1 MLHRL
6 ESVPASQPA
15 AAAAA
20 SSGMPSPPSP
30 ALSPTHKALP
40 SPTLSPLNVKVGLRP
55 DDWLRR
61 SHPSNPN
68 PNPNP
73 SPNPDP
79 NPDPNP
85 NPNPNQADLFV
96 LTSLYENFCMAAHE
110 ATFFG
115 LPLLAYDVG
124 EIASFRAHLG
134 SVLLPVGDEAGFSA
148 ELARLLREP

>member
-1 MLHRL
+1 MTLTL
-6 ESVPASQPA
+6 
-15 AAAAA
+15 
-20 SSGMPSPPSP
+20 
-30 ALSPTHKALP
+30 ALTRTLTLTLTLTLT
-40 SPTLSPLNVKVGLRP
+40 PTLTQ
-55 DDWLRR
+55 
-61 SHPSNPN
+61 
-68 PNPNP
+68 
-73 SPNPDP
+73 PNPDP
-79 NPDPNP
+79 NPDTNP